1 MRFRRRNK
9 PEPMP
14 SSEEMFALEAALR
27 ETLDGIF
34 LVYDRQLVGRTATFA
49 GQLLMEPRPAMG
61 LLRDRMRP
69 FGYTPFLQ
77 GNRQQAWIQAIPLAD
92 VEISTNLRLH
102 LGLFLVT
109 ALTTLLTGAF
119 MQGVNPFSSPLGLVA
134 GIPFSFTLLAILGTH
149 EFGHYFAARHHGM
162 VVTFP
167 YFIPGP
173 PFPPYPGTFGALI
186 RMKTPVRDRDALFDV
201 AVAGPLAG
209 LVVAIPALLIG
220 LSLSR
225 VMPVPEGVITYNF
238 GDSLLVRFIQWIA
251 VSPPPRGHDIFI
263 HPVGLAG
270 WWGLFVTALNLFPV
284 GQLDGG
290 HIAYALFGRHHT
302 RISQLMILILALLGY
317 FSLNWIVWAALLLLL
332 MGIRH
337 TPPLDDI
344 TPLDPRR
351 RWLGYFAL
359 LLLVLTLPPIPLTI
373 Q

>member
-1 MRFRRRNK
+1 MRFGRRNE
-9 PEPMP
+9 PEPTP
-14 SSEEMFALEAALR
+14 SNEEMFALEAALR
-27 ETLDGIF
+27 GTLDGIF
-34 LVYDRQLVGRTATFA
+34 VVYDRQLVGRSATFG
-49 GQLLMEPRPAMG
+49 GQLLMEPRPAIG
-61 LLRDRMRP
+61 VLRERMRA

-77 GNRQQAWIQAIPLAD
+77 GNREQAWIQAIPLAD
-92 VEISTNLRLH
+92 VEIKTNLRLH

-109 ALTTLLTGAF
+109 VLTTLLTGAF
-119 MQGVNPFSSPLGLVA
+119 MQGVDPFANPLGLVA

-162 VVTFP
+162 VVTLP

-173 PFPPYPGTFGALI
+173 PIPPYPGTFGALI
-186 RMKTPVRDRDALFDV
+186 RMKTPVRDRNALFDV

-209 LVVAIPALLIG
+209 LVLAIPALLIG

-225 VMPVPEGVITYNF
+225 VLPVPATGTTSF
-238 GDSLLVRFIQWIA
+238 GGSLLTQFLEWA
-251 VSPPPRGHDIFI
+251 VVGPLPPGHDIFI

-270 WWGLFVTALNLFPV
+270 WFGLFVTALNLFPV

-290 HIAYALFGRHHT
+290 HIAYALFGRYHT